1 LRLLARRDIG
11 WSEESTEA
19 ALNRLALGILASG
32 RGTNLQAIID
42 ACGEGRIPA
51 EVKVVVSD
59 VEDAYALE
67 RARKAGVPAVF
78 LPPGKY
84 KTKLEPEKEL
94 EYADCLT
101 SHGVQLV
108 LLAGFMRVLHEDF
121 LSAFEGRLMNI
132 HPSLLPSF
140 PGLRA
145 QRQALERG
153 VKYTGCTVHFVDQS
167 VDGGPIILQAVVPV
181 EQDDT
186 VESLSERILKEEHR
200 VYCEA
205 VRLFGEGRLRV
216 EGRRVRIL
224 GRREES

>member
-1 LRLLARRDIG
+1 VNKLAVG
-11 WSEESTEA
+11 V
-19 ALNRLALGILASG
+19 LASG

-42 ACGEGRIPA
+42 ACKDGRIPA

-67 RARKAGVPAVF
+67 RARKAGVSAVF
-78 LPPGKY
+78 LPPGQY
-84 KTKLEPEKEL
+84 KTKLEPERER
-94 EYADCLT
+94 EYVDCLKR
-101 SHGVQLV
+101 HGVQLV
-108 LLAGFMRVLHEDF
+108 LLAGFMRVLHEYF

-145 QRQALERG
+145 QQQALDRG
-153 VKYTGCTVHFVDQS
+153 VKYAGCTVHFVDES

-186 VESLSERILKEEHR
+186 VESLSERILREEHR
-200 VYCEA
+200 IYCDA
-205 VRLFGEGRLRV
+205 VRLFSEGRLRI
-216 EGRRVRIL
+216 EGKKVRIL
-224 GRREES
+224 ERREKA